1 MVQKFFAG
9 LNRAAK
15 SMLKNLKIFPN
26 GAMSSQQIYQ
36 NGCQITEFPPKAS
49 EVGGAWTQVNPNR
62 EVSRVIG
69 ARLAIGMA
77 MRTKIIR
84 IRDCDL
90 SFGRY
95 GHHGFGHHGRYAIV
109 TSHFG
114 HHGDRSGEF
123 TTQKNFLGASRASLL
138 HKKILLRASREFTK
152 QKKLLSD
159 SV

>member
-1 MVQKFFAG
+1 M
-9 LNRAAK
+9 
-15 SMLKNLKIFPN
+15 
-26 GAMSSQQIYQ
+26 
-36 NGCQITEFPPKAS
+36 
-49 EVGGAWTQVNPNR
+49 NPNR

-69 ARLAIGMA
+69 ARLAVGMA
-77 MRTKIIR
+77 MRTKIPWMGPG
-84 IRDCDL
+84 DL
-90 SFGRY
+90 RFGRH

-138 HKKILLRASREFTK
+138 HKKKFLRASREFTT

-159 SV
+159 FV

>member
-1 MVQKFFAG
+1 M
-9 LNRAAK
+9 
-15 SMLKNLKIFPN
+15 
-26 GAMSSQQIYQ
+26 
-36 NGCQITEFPPKAS
+36 
-49 EVGGAWTQVNPNR
+49 NPNR

-69 ARLAIGMA
+69 ARLAVGMA
-77 MRTKIIR
+77 MRTKIPWMVR
-84 IRDCDL
+84 HCGLR
-90 SFGRY
+90 FGRY

-138 HKKILLRASREFTK
+138 HKKIFLRASREFTT

-159 SV
+159 FV